1 MKTKLS
7 AKEILK
13 DKFWIDESEG
23 EKVGTLSINEEHQYM
38 LSNNA
43 GTRFFKN
50 IKQLAKNLDADI
62 TWTSVSSISSAK
74 EEHIVYG
81 YPTSC
86 KPYNPM
92 FNVQAKLA
100 LFTKSEKSKSLYCA
114 GYFIIQF
121 DKGWVKSF
129 CPKMITVERYETRGP
144 FKTEIEMR
152 QELSRVNA
160 K

>member
-1 MKTKLS
+1 MNKIQ

-13 DKFWIDESEG
+13 DKFWIVESQG
-23 EKVGTLSINEEHQYM
+23 EKVGTISFNDEQKYM

-43 GTRFFKN
+43 GTKFFKN
-50 IKQLAKNLDADI
+50 IKQLSTNLDAEI
-62 TWTSVSSISSAK
+62 SWTSTEQADETPTEREV
-74 EEHIVYG
+74 HG

-86 KPYNPM
+86 DPYNPV
-92 FNVQAKLA
+92 FDVQQKVA

-114 GYFIIQF
+114 GYFIIKF

-129 CPKMITVERYETRGP
+129 CPKLITVERYETKGP
-144 FKTEIEMR
+144 FRTDMEMKLV
-152 QELSRVNA
+152 LSNVP